1 MDCLVVLSGCG
12 AALLTDYVSCFCR
25 FEHQSRGKFRAS
37 SINSVVLRIT
47 LS

>member
-1 MDCLVVLSGCG
+1 MDCLVVLSGCET
-12 AALLTDYVSCFCR
+12 ALLTDYVSCFCR

-37 SINSVVLRIT
+37 NIKSMVLRIT